1 MNGRRSARYFCTPNL
16 LFLAQRRS
24 DVCGPKIA
32 LLDGLGLS
40 SIRRS
45 GKRYHREQGAL
56 HECRNRLGIGAL
68 ARPTSI
74 ERAQAYHL
82 RAQHNEQFKTCANQ
96 ATDSLF
102 HRLRTAQVAS
112 TQSFPA
118 AVGKT
123 QVDICAFESQ

>member
-1 MNGRRSARYFCTPNL
+1 MIRNSTIGKNSIGIAADQNSKIQVSQTTVTANGTGWQATNGGHIQSYKNNNL
-16 LFLAQRRS
+16 S
-24 DVCGPKIA
+24 GNTI
-32 LLDGLGLS
+32 DG
-40 SIRRS
+40 I
-45 GKRYHREQGAL
+45 
-56 HECRNRLGIGAL
+56 
-68 ARPTSI
+68 
-74 ERAQAYHL
+74 
-82 RAQHNEQFKTCANQ
+82 EQFKTCANQ